1 MNIANILTKT
11 AGIAAACLVLYD
23 SHKTGKMIS
32 QQNIKLGIAGRL
44 PDQYIRSRRQE
55 DMSTVTSNFRD
66 KIFAERVNF
75 DLPDKINGITGYV
88 KGAFEQLAYNIVPAL
103 LATGALVKNRFS
115 KACGIGLG
123 VYGIYYAL
131 SNILDTGKIRHFK

>member
-1 MNIANILTKT
+1 
-11 AGIAAACLVLYD
+11 
-23 SHKTGKMIS
+23 
-32 QQNIKLGIAGRL
+32 
-44 PDQYIRSRRQE
+44 
-55 DMSTVTSNFRD
+55 MSTVTSNFRD